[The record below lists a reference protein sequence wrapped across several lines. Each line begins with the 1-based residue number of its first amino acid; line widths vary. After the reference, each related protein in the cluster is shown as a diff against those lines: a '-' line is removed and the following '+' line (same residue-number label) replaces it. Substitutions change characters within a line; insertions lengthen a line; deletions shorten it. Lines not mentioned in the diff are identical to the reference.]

1 MISIRLLKGVE
12 TSTRVARAPERV
24 ATPRKNAAQTGISSV
39 HDPETTLSADIL
51 QFLAVYI
58 PVLVSEY
65 LLLYISVLGRH

>member
-1 MISIRLLKGVE
+1 MISIRFLKGVE
-12 TSTRVARAPERV
+12 TSTRVAHAIERA
-24 ATPRKNAAQTGISSV
+24 ATPRMNAAQTGIASV
-39 HDPETTLSADIL
+39 HDPETTLSADVL